1 MSSRRSREQIGP
13 IPFEQPTVES
23 SSDSSSKED
32 NEPIDRHAPI
42 PLSSHLVTPPLSS
55 SSTPLNE
62 VKEATANTPPKPQMN
77 WWDQAAYTTFAWSVL
92 VESLGIS
99 RVQTAFLMA
108 APAVH
113 QALQAYDDRYL
124 QPLLATYAAARRI
137 PRAPVRALWARYFAE
152 AAARAETD
160 PRCRGG
166 ARDLHASLAAWRVL
180 QWLQT
185 DEAVALGLG
194 ELYVEERMPHNW
206 GTAVAVVGV
215 LLKYLY
221 DFAGEVRA
229 ASTTTSNTNEKEKK
243 GK

>member
-1 MSSRRSREQIGP
+1 MSSRRSREQLDP
-13 IPFEQPTVES
+13 IPFEQQTAES
-23 SSDSSSKED
+23 GSDSSSKED
-32 NEPIDRHAPI
+32 NEPVDRHAPI
-42 PLSSHLVTPPLSS
+42 PLSSRRITPPPSS
-55 SSTPLNE
+55 SSTPLI
-62 VKEATANTPPKPQMN
+62 EATAAATTTANTPSNAQMN
-77 WWDQAAYTTFAWSVL
+77 WWDQAAYTTFACHVRRRAR
-92 VESLGIS
+92 G
-99 RVQTAFLMA
+99 
-108 APAVH
+108 APRP
-113 QALQAYDDRYL
+113 QAQQRR
-124 QPLLATYAAARRI
+124 ARRPRPARGPQRI

-229 ASTTTSNTNEKEKK
+229 ASTTTSNTNEEEKK
-243 GK
+243 GE